1 MSAFDLDKRPWIVMV
16 GGFLGAGKTTLLL
29 AAANELGKRGLRS
42 AVILND
48 QGEDLVDTQYA
59 SFHDL
64 QRSEITGGCF
74 CCRFSELVRVI
85 DRLKEFAPEVIFA
98 EPVGSC
104 TDLSATTLK
113 PLLEYRDRYRL
124 APFTVL
130 VDPERAR
137 ELLDPGADQ
146 HLKFL
151 FDKQM
156 KEADLLC
163 FTKSDL
169 GSTYPASEDLG
180 IDCGEIRQVSAQTGQ
195 GIAAWLDEVLSGRI
209 SAGSRVLDIDYEEYA
224 RAEAALAWLNLRVSI
239 QPTVPVSPA
248 MLLGPLLD
256 QLDVDF
262 TTADISIV
270 HLKAIMNSP
279 TGFVKAA
286 ICRNG
291 EPPSVEGDLAAS
303 PASEHSLLL
312 NLRAL
317 GSAPLVQEIVERHL
331 EQIDGR
337 LSDLRVSA
345 FHPAPPKP
353 ERRIVDAGQ

>member
-1 MSAFDLDKRPWIVMV
+1 MNLSDSDKRPWIVMV

-29 AAANELGKRGLRS
+29 AAASELEKRGLRS

-48 QGEDLVDTQYA
+48 QGEDLVDTTYA
-59 SFHDL
+59 SLRDL
-64 QRSEITGGCF
+64 ERGEITGGCF
-74 CCRFSELVRVI
+74 CCRFSKLVEVVDQLTR
-85 DRLKEFAPEVIFA
+85 FAPDVIFA

-113 PLLEYRDRYRL
+113 PLLEYNDRYRI
-124 APFTVL
+124 APLTVL
-130 VDPERAR
+130 VDPERAYA
-137 ELLDPGADQ
+137 LLDAGADQ
-146 HLKFL
+146 HVKFL
-151 FDKQM
+151 FNNQLQ
-156 KEADLLC
+156 EADLVC
-163 FTKSDL
+163 FTKSDVL
-169 GSTYPASEDLG
+169 PTYPVIEHFLGDASEV
-180 IDCGEIRQVSAQTGQ
+180 RQISARTGQ
-195 GIAAWLDEVLSGRI
+195 GVAAWLDEVLSGRL
-209 SAGSRVLDIDYEEYA
+209 SAGRTVLDIDYEEYA
-224 RAEAALAWLNLRVSI
+224 RAEAALAWMNLRVNI
-239 QPTVPVSPA
+239 HPTVPLSPA

-256 QLDVDF
+256 QLDADF

-291 EPPSVEGDLAAS
+291 DPPSVEGDLAAS

-317 GSAPLVQEIVERHL
+317 GSAPLVQEIVERNL